1 MDSGHR
7 VYVEGEH
14 RVCDFELKTMYYIFN
29 LILIFNFV
37 LFFFGI
43 TIEANIIRPATLAKE
58 PQ

>member
-1 MDSGHR
+1 MLR
-7 VYVEGEH
+7 ENI
-14 RVCDFELKTMYYIFN
+14 VCDFELKTMYYIFN